1 MVQCHQD
8 NEYQNRAIENEY
20 GALYLIWLDLAKT
33 KPRFVTKIVDHI
45 FSYQRTFFCI
55 RLPLLGPLEWYV
67 TPALD
72 ASLLCS
78 SRAGSDLGHMS
89 DWF

>member
-33 KPRFVTKIVDHI
+33 KPRFVIKIVAHI
-45 FSYQRTFFCI
+45 FSCQGTFLF
-55 RLPLLGPLEWYV
+55 V
-67 TPALD
+67 
-72 ASLLCS
+72 SVFLCWA
-78 SRAGSDLGHMS
+78 RWNGM
-89 DWF
+89 